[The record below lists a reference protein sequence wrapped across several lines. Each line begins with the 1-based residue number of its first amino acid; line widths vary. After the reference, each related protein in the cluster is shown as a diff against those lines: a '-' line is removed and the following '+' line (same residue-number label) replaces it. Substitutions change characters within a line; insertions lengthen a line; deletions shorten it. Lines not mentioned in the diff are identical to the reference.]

1 MILNSSRRT
10 LQWYLYFFDE
20 QKLINCSKSS
30 YFYFL
35 EKKSENIKVR
45 LEEHELL
52 VFFSICLF
60 ITKFIK
66 ISACWL
72 CEAGTLQWYLYFFDE
87 QKLINC
93 SKSSYFYF
101 LEKKSEN
108 IKVRLEEHELLVFF
122 SICLF
127 ITKFIKISACWL
139 CEAGTLQWYLYFF
152 DEQKLINCSKSSYFY
167 FLEKNQK
174 ILKWASRNTNC
185 CIFFRFVFLLQNLL
199 KSALAGYARLEHYSG
214 TCIFL
219 TNKN

>member
-1 MILNSSRRT
+1 MEIRRSSWASSEHELLVFFFRFVFL
-10 LQWYLYFFDE
+10 LQNL
-20 QKLINCSKSS
+20 LKSALAGYARLEHYS
-30 YFYFL
+30 GTCIFL
-35 EKKSENIKVR
+35 TNKNKNQIFIFLLFRKKSENIKVR
-45 LEEHELL
+45 
-52 VFFSICLF
+52 F
-60 ITKFIK
+60 
-66 ISACWL
+66 
-72 CEAGTLQWYLYFFDE
+72 
-87 QKLINC
+87 
-93 SKSSYFYF
+93 
-101 LEKKSEN
+101 
-108 IKVRLEEHELLVFF
+108 EEHELLVFF

-185 CIFFRFVFLLQNLL
+185 WYFFSICLFITKFI
-199 KSALAGYARLEHYSG
+199 KISTSGYARLEHYSG